1 MTSTESNRRS
11 VLAIVGPTGVGKTK
25 LGVAIAKVLMTEVVS
40 VDSLQVYSAGG
51 IMTAKVTAEEM
62 NGIKHH
68 LVDYLPADEE
78 PDDFFRLAYA
88 TIDDLHRRNCIPVLV
103 GGSTSLTIP
112 LLFDKFKPR
121 YRILVFTLWSAE
133 STLCSRLDDRIDEMI
148 YNGLLSELKD
158 IYKLEKKLLRTE
170 VFSRGIW
177 KAIGYREFHPYLAS
191 GGENDMLL
199 SDGISQ
205 MKENTKLYA
214 KAQIF
219 WLKSRLIPLLKDQ
232 QIPQHS
238 FEVTTSSRWQTDIE
252 KPAIRICTDW
262 ILAKP
267 KESICVDRVAIS
279 IRCLLFLF
287 LFLFLFLSIVL
298 YYVQYYVYSL

>member
-1 MTSTESNRRS
+1 MTGTESNRKS

-25 LGVAIAKVLMTEVVS
+25 LGVAIAKALMTEVVS

-51 IMTAKVTAEEM
+51 IMTAKVTTEEM
-62 NGIKHH
+62 NGVKHH

-78 PDDFFRLAYA
+78 PDDFFRLAYT
-88 TIDDLHRRNCIPVLV
+88 TIDDLHRRNRIPVLV

-121 YRILVFTLWSAE
+121 YRILVFTLWSVE
-133 STLCSRLDDRIDEMI
+133 STLCSRLDDRVDEMI

-191 GGENDMLL
+191 NGENDILL
-199 SDGISQ
+199 FDGVSQ

-214 KAQIF
+214 KAQIS
-219 WLKSRLIPLLKDQ
+219 WLESKLMPLLKGQ

-238 FEVTTSSRWQTDIE
+238 FEVTTPGRWQEDVE

-279 IRCLLFLF
+279 AGR
-287 LFLFLFLSIVL
+287 
-298 YYVQYYVYSL
+298 Q